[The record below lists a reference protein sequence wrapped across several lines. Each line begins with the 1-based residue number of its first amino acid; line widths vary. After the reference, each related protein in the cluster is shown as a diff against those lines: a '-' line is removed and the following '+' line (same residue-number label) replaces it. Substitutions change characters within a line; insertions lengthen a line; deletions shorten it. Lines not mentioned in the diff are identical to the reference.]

1 MKLKTLDKNKNIP
14 ILISVIFLIL
24 AVVGHFQY
32 GFYTLLRFIVCGT
45 TVYLAW
51 LAYSNQKQLW
61 TCVFG
66 FIAVLFN
73 PFIPIH
79 FSTDLWR
86 VIDLVVAVFLIVSIF
101 AFRLTKR

>member
-1 MKLKTLDKNKNIP
+1 MKAYWSKNFA

-24 AVVGHFQY
+24 AAVGLFQY
-32 GFYTLLRFIVCGT
+32 GFYTLLRFIVFVT
-45 TVYLAW
+45 TTYLAW
-51 LAYSNQKQLW
+51 LAYSNQKQQW
-61 TCVFG
+61 TWLFG

-79 FSTDLWR
+79 FSRDLWR